1 MGGLFDDINLESDGA
16 IVILWFS
23 TVHMWLSSH
32 DFGDRREK
40 NYQPHEDHERLRDF
54 KSYCFVG
61 FVYISALG
69 LSVFKVQ
76 CELVGKGWK
85 LKKKKVNR
93 NFKANNLIW

>member
-1 MGGLFDDINLESDGA
+1 MCERVRANLDLDVRGA
-16 IVILWFS
+16 CVRRKKRSQLTPCSFS

-76 CELVGKGWK
+76 CELVGKG
-85 LKKKKVNR
+85 
-93 NFKANNLIW
+93 